1 MNIIPHDDFDPKNNS
16 ITITTNKI
24 PDTTAAYIPSHVIQP
39 DTTSIEVTNKLED
52 EIDQLKETINK
63 KLNITMLHGCRNC
76 GAKIDC
82 DIDKPVFHC
91 KYCGTTYVIG
101 NVQINSTY

>member
-1 MNIIPHDDFDPKNNS
+1 MNIWPDNDLNN
-16 ITITTNKI
+16 ITTITTNKI
-24 PDTTAAYIPSHVIQP
+24 PETILKTYNSNYTIHSGASVD
-39 DTTSIEVTNKLED
+39 DLED
-52 EIDQLKETINK
+52 KIDQLKETINK

-76 GAKIDC
+76 GAQIDC